1 MQNSLIKSFLRP
13 SRFTM
18 FSNLPFS
25 FIAVVPVTDAEHTLL
40 NVHFSMDP
48 GPNFVWGRDE
58 YDQGKMAGLLQSGK
72 DFFRNGRNT
81 SSNLILMTLHLKGP
95 KLHPRCVIF
104 GQLIRYTGY
113 FFRNIFVNQA
123 KIWQWFHINSTLLV
137 FYFILFRKL
146 KHIPN
151 QLENIR
157 WKTINAEFL

>member
-1 MQNSLIKSFLRP
+1 MSKYLVSRIFWNPKSLCIQIKVSLSLTLIQIPEIENPTTSYKVTLEGSAKLNFLIKSFLRR

-81 SSNLILMTLHLKGP
+81 SSNLILMTIYLRGP
-95 KLHPRCVIF
+95 KLHHRCVIF
-104 GQLIRYTGY
+104 GQLIRR
-113 FFRNIFVNQA
+113 F
-123 KIWQWFHINSTLLV
+123 
-137 FYFILFRKL
+137 
-146 KHIPN
+146 
-151 QLENIR
+151 
-157 WKTINAEFL
+157 